1 MTDRTFRAALCYNGK
16 HHTSTQNNIS
26 QYPLWFKGQEIP
38 VCCHKHEKSMATS
51 VPNSDVLVFYVSY
64 LEPSSRIYFFLAS
77 TATEKAHKV
86 NIYRFQL

>member
-1 MTDRTFRAALCYNGK
+1 MENITLQPKTIFPNTLCALKGK
-16 HHTSTQNNIS
+16 RS
-26 QYPLWFKGQEIP
+26 QSAVINMK
-38 VCCHKHEKSMATS
+38 KSMATS
-51 VPNSDVLVFYVSY
+51 IPNSDVLVFYVSY

>member
-51 VPNSDVLVFYVSY
+51 VPNSDVLCI
-64 LEPSSRIYFFLAS
+64 LPRTQLKDLFFLS
-77 TATEKAHKV
+77 FHSHRKSS
-86 NIYRFQL
+86 